1 MSQIKIE
8 LVSKADEPA
17 KQIEAL
23 TRKVDE
29 LSKSSQAMA
38 REASKGANQT
48 KGSFAALEAE
58 LKQNEKALKRL
69 KVGSAEFTEQKKRV
83 DALRMSVANARGE
96 MASTAGR
103 TSGMFDSGI
112 SKLTQL
118 AAGMVSFQAVVSA
131 VVNELETVRQLR
143 LDAAQT
149 TRTFEQALADI
160 ALNVG
165 AEALPQTRNTII
177 QEAQN
182 LGVDQAGL
190 ANVIGVAIS
199 AGANDLKEA
208 VKVSSAAL
216 KLTAGDTQKAVAL
229 VGGALDVASLAQ
241 SKNYEG
247 ALGQISQI
255 QSQVRSTDA
264 AIFAANIGPGLAA
277 ATAQGQN
284 MQGVSTERAFEI
296 AATISQIIKD
306 PTGSNTATTVRQFFT
321 RLDSFAPELEKK
333 LDDGSSAK
341 VSQEQIN
348 RFSNAR
354 TFDERLQMMRGDR
367 DLMLQF
373 LETQRE
379 SIGKTAVREII
390 SGSDRAVEFERKA
403 AAAITSIDGASE
415 NFTQLAKAIQAET
428 IVLSADRQVQA
439 SIQAKQVQGGL
450 EGQVQKTVEDTLN
463 SVNLS
468 GLDKDTRFKL
478 DSTFEANVAAGNSIT
493 ETAIAV
499 LEEAKEQ
506 RKLFGVVPIG
516 GQVSQTDVEQI
527 NRAIET
533 IGRLAAAIEQ
543 QQKAQKPDRQIAV
556 AGAQMRQGEGNP

>member
-1 MSQIKIE
+1 MSQIQIE

-17 KQIEAL
+17 KQVEAL

-38 REASKGANQT
+38 REASRGANQT

-58 LKQNEKALKRL
+58 LKQNETALKRL

-83 DALRMSVANARGE
+83 DALRISVANARGE
-96 MASTAGR
+96 MASTASR

-131 VVNELETVRQLR
+131 VVDELETVRQLR

-229 VGGALDVASLAQ
+229 VGGALDVASLSQ

-247 ALGQISQI
+247 ALGQIAQI
-255 QSQVRSTDA
+255 QSEVRSTDA

-296 AATISQIIKD
+296 AATVSQIIKD
-306 PTGSNTATTVRQFFT
+306 QTGANTATTIRQFFT

-354 TFDERLQMMRGDR
+354 TFDERLQLMRGDR

-390 SGSDRAVEFERKA
+390 SGSDRAVQFERKA
-403 AAAITSIDGASE
+403 AASIASIDGASE
-415 NFTQLAKAIQAET
+415 TFTQLAKAIEAET

-439 SIQAKQVQGGL
+439 SIQTKQVQGGL

-468 GLDKDTRFKL
+468 GLNKDTRFKL

-516 GQVSQTDVEQI
+516 GQVSEGDTAQI
-527 NRAIET
+527 NKAIET
-533 IGRLAAAIEQ
+533 INRLAVALEQ
-543 QQKAQKPDRQIAV
+543 QRSTPDKDKQIAIV
-556 AGAQMRQGEGNP
+556 GAQMRQGEGAP

>member
-1 MSQIKIE
+1 MSQIQIE

-17 KQIEAL
+17 KQVEAL

-38 REASKGANQT
+38 REASRGANQT

-58 LKQNEKALKRL
+58 LKQNETALKRL

-83 DALRMSVANARGE
+83 DALRISVANARGE
-96 MASTAGR
+96 MASTASR

-131 VVNELETVRQLR
+131 VVDELETVRQLR

-229 VGGALDVASLAQ
+229 VGGALDVASLSQ

-247 ALGQISQI
+247 ALGQIAQI
-255 QSQVRSTDA
+255 QSEVRSTDA

-296 AATISQIIKD
+296 AATVSQIIKD
-306 PTGSNTATTVRQFFT
+306 QTGANTATTIRQFFT

-354 TFDERLQMMRGDR
+354 TFDERLQLMRGDR

-390 SGSDRAVEFERKA
+390 SGSDRAVQFERKA
-403 AAAITSIDGASE
+403 AASIASIDGASE
-415 NFTQLAKAIQAET
+415 TFTQLAKAIEAET

-439 SIQAKQVQGGL
+439 SIQTKQVQGGL

-468 GLDKDTRFKL
+468 GLNKDTRFKL